1 MTIGALLPA
10 LHMLGSLA
18 TFGTS
23 AASALSSQPDV
34 SAPPGGGQGLGHMRD
49 VLRRQEAAQMQTIEL
64 QTQASIR
71 KLYADT
77 ANSIASGHLDSGTK
91 LQNALYKA
99 AQGIHF

>member
-10 LHMLGSLA
+10 LHMLGTLA
-18 TFGTS
+18 AFTSS
-23 AASALSSQPDV
+23 AASTVSRQPDA
-34 SAPPGGGQGLGHMRD
+34 SAPSGGGPGLGHVGD